1 MTLRTTRRALVTLA
15 DAATE
20 LGNVAASRNMRST
33 ARQAR
38 KVAATLHGAV
48 SQLDEDGSNYIDA
61 AEAFVSAGADSLADI
76 ACSIGRCAH
85 ARA

>member
-15 DAATE
+15 DAAAE
-20 LGNVAASRNMRST
+20 LSNVAADHNMRST

-38 KVAATLHGAV
+38 KVAATLTGAV
-48 SQLDEDGSNYIDA
+48 RSLDEDGPSYLEA
-61 AEAFVSAGADSLADI
+61 AEAFVTAGADHLADI
-76 ACSIGRCAH
+76 ACAIGRCAH